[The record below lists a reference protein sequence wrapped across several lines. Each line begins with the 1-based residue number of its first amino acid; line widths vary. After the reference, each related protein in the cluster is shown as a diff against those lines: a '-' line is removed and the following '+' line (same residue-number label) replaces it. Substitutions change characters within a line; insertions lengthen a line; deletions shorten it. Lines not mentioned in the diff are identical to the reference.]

1 MMKLKISHKKHM
13 LLELLNSLQVFG
25 KVYVE
30 GLFEI
35 LKARKEKLNNIN
47 DNYATI
53 NILTYSAIIV
63 FFSFAENI
71 AISIKR
77 TLVKANEAS
86 IISVGSKKKNEILNK
101 DERELSFEDMMK
113 LTFSILP
120 SIFGENNYYGS
131 IKNKELSKL
140 FFLRTIRNN
149 AIHPKG
155 IEDFL
160 ISLKMLDGKDIN
172 EPMIRYLESLRN
184 VINICAKKLDTTN
197 VTTS

>member
-1 MMKLKISHKKHM
+1 M

>member
-1 MMKLKISHKKHM
+1 MKLKISHKKHM